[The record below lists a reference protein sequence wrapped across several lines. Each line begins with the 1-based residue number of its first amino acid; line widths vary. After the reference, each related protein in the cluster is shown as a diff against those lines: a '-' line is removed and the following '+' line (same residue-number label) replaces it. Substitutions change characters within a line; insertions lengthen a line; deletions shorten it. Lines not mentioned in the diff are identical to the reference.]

1 MMSASSEDKAARLS
15 FKIVIA
21 LSSCVFGLGLILY
34 GFGAG
39 IKSPKREASAG
50 ANPPAEA
57 SRKKPVRAWN
67 MALGDVV
74 IVAQELGFSISPAK
88 ANSIE
93 QAKVVARIDGQLQTL
108 RELYRQEGEKN
119 PGLMGNIILQ
129 LNVGATGDVTQVK
142 EISSRIPDGEFKKA
156 VIAEVSNWSFQQI
169 IPESV
174 TINCPLL
181 FIREGMDI
189 TTLVQWEKSLAQFE
203 DKPATARS
211 ANQSRP
217 NQQTK
222 TVETPRIAQALTK
235 AVTSAEASPRSST
248 RPAQSLYRI
257 KYATALRA
265 EPSFSSPSVTRF
277 TIGTKVSLLNNRGDW
292 LEVRATDSGF
302 SGYIRREFVAPVDLA
317 RKQ

>member
-1 MMSASSEDKAARLS
+1 MSARSEDKAARLS

-21 LSSCVFGLGLILY
+21 LSSCVFGLGLIVY

-39 IKSPKREASAG
+39 IKSPKQKASAG
-50 ANPPAEA
+50 ANSPAEA
-57 SRKKPVRAWN
+57 PRKKPVRAWN

-88 ANSIE
+88 ANTIE
-93 QAKVVARIDGQLQTL
+93 QSKVVARIDGQLQTL

-142 EISSRIPDGEFKKA
+142 EISSRIPDGDFKKA
-156 VIAEVSNWSFQQI
+156 IIAEVSHWSFQQI

-189 TTLVQWEKSLAQFE
+189 TTLVQWEKSLAQLE
-203 DKPATARS
+203 DKPTTARG

-217 NQQTK
+217 IQQAK
-222 TVETPRIAQALTK
+222 TVETPRVAQALTK
-235 AVTSAEASPRSST
+235 AVSSKQAAPHAST
-248 RPAQSLYRI
+248 RPAQSLYQI

-265 EPSFSSPSVTRF
+265 EPNFSSASVTRF
-277 TIGTKVSLLNNRGDW
+277 TIGTKVSLLNNHGDW

-302 SGYIRREFVAPVDLA
+302 SGYIRKEFVAPVDLA

>member
-1 MMSASSEDKAARLS
+1 MSARSEDKTARLS

-39 IKSPKREASAG
+39 NKSPKQAASAG
-50 ANPPAEA
+50 ANPPVEA
-57 SRKKPVRAWN
+57 PRKKPARAWN

-88 ANSIE
+88 AASIE
-93 QAKVVARIDGQLQTL
+93 PSKIVARIDGQLQHL

-129 LNVGATGDVTQVK
+129 INVGATGDVTQVK

-156 VIAEVSNWSFQQI
+156 IIAEVSHWSFQEI

-189 TTLVQWEKSLAQFE
+189 TTLVNWEKSLAQLE
-203 DKPATARS
+203 DKPTTARS
-211 ANQSRP
+211 ASQSRP
-217 NQQTK
+217 IQQTK
-222 TVETPRIAQALTK
+222 TVEIPRVAQALTK
-235 AVTSAEASPRSST
+235 AVRSEEASPRSST
-248 RPAQSLYRI
+248 RPAQSLYQI
-257 KYATALRA
+257 KYATSLRA
-265 EPSFSSPSVTRF
+265 EPNFSSASVTRF

-302 SGYIRREFVAPVDLA
+302 SGYVRKEFVAPVELA

>member
-1 MMSASSEDKAARLS
+1 MSASSEDRAARLS

-39 IKSPKREASAG
+39 IKSPKQEASAG
-50 ANPPAEA
+50 ANPSAEA
-57 SRKKPVRAWN
+57 PRKKPARAWN

-74 IVAQELGFSISPAK
+74 IVAQELGFSISPTK
-88 ANSIE
+88 ANTIE
-93 QAKVVARIDGQLQTL
+93 QSKVMARIDGQLQTL

-119 PGLMGNIILQ
+119 PGLMGNIVLQ

-156 VIAEVSNWSFQQI
+156 ILAEVSHWSFQQI

-189 TTLVQWEKSLAQFE
+189 TTLVQWERSLAQLE
-203 DKPATARS
+203 DKPTTGRGT
-211 ANQSRP
+211 NPGRP
-217 NQQTK
+217 NQQAK
-222 TVETPRIAQALTK
+222 TVETPRVAQVLPKT
-235 AVTSAEASPRSST
+235 VSSEEASARPST
-248 RPAQSLYRI
+248 RAAQSLYQI
-257 KYATALRA
+257 KYATSLRA
-265 EPSFSSPSVTRF
+265 EPNFSSASVTRF

-292 LEVRATDSGF
+292 LEVRATDSGY
-302 SGYIRREFVAPVDLA
+302 SGYIRKEFVAPVELA